1 MAVDVSSSH
10 VSLAYRHPSV
20 IVPKMVPTRSSRAPR
35 SSSLVVAAVLGFL
48 VVAVVAPLGVFIVV
62 RALAARARV
71 VIGGDWE

>member
-20 IVPKMVPTRSSRAPR
+20 IVPKMVPTRSASLAVAFVLG
-35 SSSLVVAAVLGFL
+35 SLVV
-48 VVAVVAPLGVFIVV
+48 VVGCLGVFIVV